1 MINKRY
7 RLFLAVITIIVIT
20 VAIIS
25 ELIYFSD
32 FDFNIRTR
40 RFNKILAEKER
51 IMEQCLSGLKV
62 FLEHAETHSEFSQD
76 NIFRLAGQEGI
87 TILEYFDGN
96 LVHWSDNSFDVPRII
111 DNDLFDKPLVFIQ
124 NGWFLT
130 KTFQTGNEKI
140 IGLLR
145 IRTDYGFENDL
156 VKNGF
161 AKDFHVPGNVGFS
174 TDKGSSPYHIMS
186 AGGEFLFSLVYPAM
200 AGMNYLIIIPLIM
213 WTVSFL
219 LVMLLTL
226 ELALSRGGKGK
237 KMTGI
242 FLSITIFS
250 AIYILILLLRKP
262 AVFFQTGLFL
272 PYSFTLGEFIPSLGH
287 LLILSLMVACIAFIF
302 YILIPF
308 PDYKGRKETGVY
320 LSLTLLFSAGT
331 ALLAI
336 FHNLF
341 SRLVFTSNI
350 NFEPYKVLE
359 ISFSSVAGITSVI
372 FLMLAPMLLFLKILS
387 SASNIRPRII
397 LLSVITSL
405 TVFSAI
411 PPVFSTSRI
420 SPVLFYLALVLYLWY
435 AVIHRTGRFNIT
447 VVVSLLFGLYSLRS
461 ITVLSEKKAID
472 NIKVMAVSYSGEN
485 DPEAEYQLL
494 DMWPQLVSDTVLTSM
509 MNTEFPVAD
518 VNSIKEYLN
527 EKYFKGYWG
536 NYNFDIVVCRNDS
549 PLWIESDNRFAEN
562 CFKFFED
569 RIRKDGQRLTGT
581 GFYFIDNQGGRSYY
595 IGQMTYEKG
604 SGLSNRLFIEL
615 YADIDAFHA
624 GYSELLLDKKYQG
637 YSKLRDYSLGKYING
652 KLAVRTGEF
661 PYLKTDDEYIGT
673 VSEYKFFTTE
683 GYDHTLF
690 RNGNVTVI
698 ISKPAVS
705 LVEIVIS
712 FAYIFVFTLVFS
724 GLLLL
729 LVKRP
734 AASELFS
741 FSFRQKLQMSFI
753 GILLFSFIAIG
764 VVVAFYTVNQY
775 RAKHYENIKEKLSSV
790 YLELENKLS
799 SEKTLTSDWKDDD
812 DNSSLNDLLIKLSN
826 VFNTDIN
833 LYDYTGFL
841 MATSRPEVFYR
852 NLISRR
858 MNDAAFLNMVYLKRS
873 EYIQKEKIGTL
884 EYLSAYVPFYNM
896 EGDLMVYVNLPYFR
910 MQSLLAREIS
920 NLLVA
925 VINFT
930 LLLILLT
937 TSFAVFISGRLT
949 SPLRMLSSGLAS
961 VKLGKKSEHLEY
973 KGNDEIGDLVKQY
986 NIMVDEMEES
996 AIKLANSEREYAW
1009 REMAK
1014 QIAHE
1019 INNPLTP
1026 MKLNVQQLFKS
1037 WKDMVPDF
1045 EKNLEKFTVNQIE
1058 HIENLS
1064 SIASAFSSFAK
1075 MPATNPVEVDLADQI
1090 NTTLELFKNSGNIK
1104 FRLDRPSGEKV
1115 IIIAD
1120 KEQVSSIF
1128 SNLLKNAIQS
1138 VPDDR
1143 EGLIGISLDVAQ
1155 DKVTVTVSDN
1165 GSGIPEQLRSKMFTP
1180 NFTTKSSGMGLGLSI
1195 VKRYVE
1201 NANGKIW
1208 FESQPGRG
1216 SQFFVEFPLYRSRE
1230 NV

>member
-1 MINKRY
+1 MSRRY
-7 RLFLAVITIIVIT
+7 RLILAFITITVI
-20 VAIIS
+20 AIAVVS

-32 FDFNIRTR
+32 FDYNIRTR
-40 RFNKILAEKER
+40 RFNKILSEKER

-62 FLEHAETHSEFSQD
+62 FLEHAESHSDMSQD
-76 NIFRLAGQEGI
+76 NIFRLAEQEGI

-96 LVHWSDNSFDVPRII
+96 LVHWSDNSFDIPKII

-124 NGWFLT
+124 NGWFIT

-140 IGLLR
+140 VGLLR

-161 AKDFHVPGNVGFS
+161 AKDFHVPGSVDFS
-174 TDKGSSPYHIMS
+174 TDKDSSPYHVLN
-186 AGGEFLFSLVYPAM
+186 AEGEFLFSLVYPPVT
-200 AGMNYLIIIPLIM
+200 GINYLIIIPLIT

-219 LVMLLTL
+219 LVILLTL
-226 ELALSRGGKGK
+226 EIAFVLGRKGK
-237 KMTGI
+237 NSAGI
-242 FLSITIFS
+242 ILSFTIFS
-250 AIYILILLLRKP
+250 AIYIVVLLLRKP
-262 AVFFQTGLFL
+262 AVLFQTGLFL
-272 PYSFTLGEFIPSLGH
+272 PYSFTMGEFIPSVGH
-287 LLILSLMVACIAFIF
+287 LLMLSMMLAVFAFII
-302 YILIPF
+302 YTLSPVPGI
-308 PDYKGRKETGVY
+308 KGRKDAGIY
-320 LSLTLLFSAGT
+320 LSLTLFFSAG
-331 ALLAI
+331 AVLMAI
-336 FHNLF
+336 DHHFF

-350 NFEPYKVLE
+350 NFEPYKVLDLG
-359 ISFSSVAGITSVI
+359 FSSIAGITSIILLLLVP
-372 FLMLAPMLLFLKILS
+372 LLLFLKILS
-387 SASNIRPRII
+387 LAVNVRHRII
-397 LLSVITSL
+397 LLSVITAL
-405 TVFSAI
+405 LVFVAV
-411 PPVFSTSRI
+411 PPPFSTSRYPLAI
-420 SPVLFYLALVLYLWY
+420 FYLALVLYLWY
-435 AVIHRTGRFNIT
+435 ATSHHTGIFNIT
-447 VVVSLLFGLYSLRS
+447 VMVSLLFGLYSLHC

-494 DMWPQLVSDTVLTSM
+494 DMWPQLINDTSLTSM
-509 MNTEFPVAD
+509 MKAEFPVAD
-518 VNSIKEYLN
+518 VNRIREYLN
-527 EKYFKGYWG
+527 EKYFNGYWG

-569 RIRKDGQRLTGT
+569 RIRKNGQRLTGT

-595 IGQMTYEKG
+595 IGQINYEKETG
-604 SGLSNRLFIEL
+604 VSNRLFIEL
-615 YADIDAFHA
+615 YADIDAFYA

-637 YSKLRDYSLGKYING
+637 YSKLRNYSLAKYING
-652 KLAVRTGEF
+652 KLAVRTGEY
-661 PYLKTDDEYIGT
+661 PYLKSDDEYIVNVT
-673 VSEYKFFTTE
+673 EYKFFTKE

-698 ISKPAVS
+698 ISKPALSV
-705 LVEIVIS
+705 VDIMIS
-712 FAYIFVFTLVFS
+712 FAYLFVFTLVFS

-729 LVKRP
+729 LVRRP
-734 AASELFS
+734 EPSKLFN
-741 FSFRQKLQMSFI
+741 FNFRQKLQLSFI

-764 VVVAFYTVNQY
+764 IVVALYTVNQY
-775 RAKHYENIKEKLSSV
+775 RTKHYENIKEKLNSV

-799 SEKTLTSDWKDDD
+799 QEKVLTSDWKDDD
-812 DNSSLNDLLIKLSN
+812 DNSSLNDMLIKLSN

-858 MNDAAFLNMVYLKRS
+858 MNDAAFLNMVYLKKS

-930 LLLILLT
+930 LLLIVLT
-937 TSFAVFISGRLT
+937 MGFAVFISGRLT
-949 SPLRMLSSGLAS
+949 SPLSMLSSGLAS
-961 VKLGKKSEHLEY
+961 VKLGKKSEHLKY
-973 KGNDEIGDLVKQY
+973 RSNDEIGELVKQY

-1037 WKDMVPDF
+1037 WKDRVPDF
-1045 EKNLEKFTVNQIE
+1045 EKILEKFTVNQIE

-1090 NTTLELFKNSGNIK
+1090 NKTLELFKNSGNIK

-1115 IIIAD
+1115 SIIAD
-1120 KEQVSSIF
+1120 KEQISSIF

-1138 VPDDR
+1138 VPDER
-1143 EGLIGISLDVAQ
+1143 EGLISINMDLEK
-1155 DKVTVTVSDN
+1155 DKVTVCVSDN
-1165 GSGIPEQLRSKMFTP
+1165 GTGIPEQLRSKMFTP

-1201 NANGKIW
+1201 NAKGKIW
-1208 FESQPGRG
+1208 FESQTGKG
-1216 SQFFVEFPLYRSRE
+1216 SQFFVEFPLTSGRE